1 MVKWRNAWLLIHEAL
16 NVGVTMHPS
25 LRRHCIPNESSCS
38 HGKWNAILNHW
49 ILASLVWSIHME
61 GKMLFN
67 FFIQLKINYMKS
79 WLELYRIILKRT
91 IIRKKIYQFFLKIE
105 IFCKCFFLIWYI
117 LSWYH
122 LITDD
127 YNFND
132 YTNIQYKYPLRYP
145 FFKFLEKQFHI
156 KPFLYHL

>member
-105 IFCKCFFLIWYI
+105 IFCKCFFLIQFLIDIIWLQLMITI
-117 LSWYH
+117 LI
-122 LITDD
+122 ITRIFNINILFVIHFL
-127 YNFND
+127 NFWKN
-132 YTNIQYKYPLRYP
+132 NSI
-145 FFKFLEKQFHI
+145 
-156 KPFLYHL
+156 